1 LRGASGRPYACAVDS
16 AETEAHAEVDA
27 ARAAPQREPE
37 APERY
42 HDVRPPLERLA
53 SDVGNRGFGQILSRM
68 GDGGGIL
75 AGGLVHPDVEAAIA
89 ATRGSGRALDRS
101 VAAALSPSLGT
112 SLDGVRVHTGD
123 GAAALARAVTARA
136 FTVGNDIYFGRG
148 EYRPGTSEGNELIA
162 HEVAHTIQQR
172 GAPMDGP
179 LTVSQ
184 PGDALEREAEA
195 AARDAVG

>member
-1 LRGASGRPYACAVDS
+1 VDP
-16 AETEAHAEVDA
+16 AQTDAHAEPDTA
-27 ARAAPQREPE
+27 HAAPQHRPE
-37 APERY
+37 APEQVTASPQ
-42 HDVRPPLERLA
+42 HELA
-53 SDVGNRGFGQILSRM
+53 SEIGNRAFGNVIARM
-68 GDGGGIL
+68 RDGEGIL
-75 AGGLVHPDVEAAIA
+75 PSGLVHPDVEAAIA
-89 ATRGSGRALDRS
+89 ASQGAGKALDRS
-101 VAAALSPSLGT
+101 VASALAPTMGT

-148 EYRPGTSEGNELIA
+148 EYRPGTSDGNELIA

-172 GAPMDGP
+172 GAPAAGP

-195 AARDAVG
+195 VAHDALG

>member
-1 LRGASGRPYACAVDS
+1 VDS
-16 AETEAHAEVDA
+16 AETEAHAALEP
-27 ARAAPQREPE
+27 ARATQQRQPE
-37 APERY
+37 APDRVP
-42 HDVRPPLERLA
+42 DQRSPLQRLA
-53 SDVGNRGFGQILSRM
+53 GDVGNRAFGNVIARM
-68 GDGGGIL
+68 RDGEGIL
-75 AGGLVHPDVEAAIA
+75 AGGLVHPQVEAAIA
-89 ATRGSGRALDRS
+89 ATQGGGKPLDHS
-101 VAAALSPSLGT
+101 VASTLAPTMGA

-148 EYRPGTSEGNELIA
+148 EYRPGTGDGNQLIA

-172 GAPMDGP
+172 GAPADGP

-195 AARDAVG
+195 VAHHAAG

>member
-1 LRGASGRPYACAVDS
+1 VDS

-42 HDVRPPLERLA
+42 HDVRPPVERLA

-89 ATRGSGRALDRS
+89 ATRGAGKALDRS
-101 VAAALSPSLGT
+101 VAATLSPSLGT

>member
-1 LRGASGRPYACAVDS
+1 VDS
-16 AETEAHAEVDA
+16 AETEAHAELDP
-27 ARAAPQREPE
+27 ARAAPLREPE
-37 APERY
+37 PAEHF

-53 SDVGNRGFGQILSRM
+53 SDMGNRGFGQMLSRM
-68 GDGGGIL
+68 GEGGGIL
-75 AGGLVHPDVEAAIA
+75 SGGLVHPDVEAAIA
-89 ATRGSGRALDRS
+89 ATRGGGKPLERS
-101 VAAALSPSLGT
+101 VASTLSPAMGA
-112 SLDGVRVHTGD
+112 SLDGVRVHTGE
-123 GAAALARAVTARA
+123 GAAAMARAVTARA

-179 LTVSQ
+179 LQVSQ

>member
-1 LRGASGRPYACAVDS
+1 VDS
-16 AETEAHAEVDA
+16 AETEAHADVDA

-89 ATRGSGRALDRS
+89 ATRGAGRPLDRS

-112 SLDGVRVHTGD
+112 SLDRVRVHTGD

-172 GAPMDGP
+172 GAPVDGP